1 MISFSVSPPTNVLPL
16 RPSSAAVPGEKHS
29 SNLSSSFKPAAD
41 FQPLQLKTALLRQ
54 LDAGNLHK
62 AVSTLDTMAQQGHY
76 PDLAAYSLLLKSCI
90 RSHNFQLGRTVH
102 ENLSRSGIEPN
113 SVILN
118 SLISLYAKSGDLER
132 ADSIF
137 GSMGGKRDV
146 VSWSAMIS
154 GYANNNGMGFEAI
167 AAFVEMLESGIF
179 PNDYCY
185 SAVIRACSSKEM
197 LPFGEV
203 IFGSVLKTGYL
214 GSDVCVGCALI
225 DMFVKGGKDLESAYQ
240 VFDKMPERNV
250 VTWTLMIT
258 RFQQLGCPREAIE
271 LFISMVSNGCVPD
284 RFTHSGVISACA
296 ELGFLS
302 PGQQFHAWV
311 IKSGLASD
319 VCVGCSLIDMYAKCS
334 PNGALNVLK
343 EVFDRIQ
350 DHNVMSWTAIITGYV
365 QSGAHDM
372 EAIELFLEMVQTRI
386 TPNQYTLSAVLK
398 ACASLSN
405 PLIGEQVHSYAMKL
419 GLSAVDCVGNSLIT
433 MYARSGN
440 MEHARKAFDVL
451 FVKNLVSY
459 NAMVDAYSKSSNSE
473 QAFEL
478 LHEIETEIDS
488 FTFASLLSGAS
499 SIGAISKGEQIH
511 ARILKS
517 SLEPCLHVSNA
528 LISMYS
534 TCGSIDSASQVFNSM
549 ADRNIISWTSMVT
562 GFAKHG
568 LAAKALETFDEMV
581 KAGVKPNDVTY
592 IAVLS
597 ACSHAGLVSE
607 GWTHFESMKT
617 QHGINPR
624 MDHYACMVDLLGR
637 SGHLN
642 EAMEFI
648 NTIPFKPDPLVLR
661 TLLGACQ
668 VHKNTDLGK
677 HVANMI
683 IEQDPDDPAAY
694 VLLSNLYASAGQ
706 WDKVAEIRKHMKQR
720 NLAKEAGCS
729 WVEAGNLIHK
739 FHVGDTS
746 HKQAFEIYQELHAL
760 VNEIKEMGYVPNTDF
775 VLHDVGEEEKEKY
788 LLQHSEKIAVAF
800 GFIGSVGSSKPVRVF
815 KNLRICGDCHSA
827 FKYFSVA
834 RAREIVVR
842 DSNRFHHFRNGSC
855 SCNDHW

>member
-1 MISFSVSPPTNVLPL
+1 
-16 RPSSAAVPGEKHS
+16 
-29 SNLSSSFKPAAD
+29 
-41 FQPLQLKTALLRQ
+41 
-54 LDAGNLHK
+54 
-62 AVSTLDTMAQQGHY
+62 
-76 PDLAAYSLLLKSCI
+76 
-90 RSHNFQLGRTVH
+90 
-102 ENLSRSGIEPN
+102 
-113 SVILN
+113 
-118 SLISLYAKSGDLER
+118 
-132 ADSIF
+132 
-137 GSMGGKRDV
+137 
-146 VSWSAMIS
+146 
-154 GYANNNGMGFEAI
+154 
-167 AAFVEMLESGIF
+167 
-179 PNDYCY
+179 
-185 SAVIRACSSKEM
+185 
-197 LPFGEV
+197 
-203 IFGSVLKTGYL
+203 
-214 GSDVCVGCALI
+214 
-225 DMFVKGGKDLESAYQ
+225 
-240 VFDKMPERNV
+240 
-250 VTWTLMIT
+250 
-258 RFQQLGCPREAIE
+258 
-271 LFISMVSNGCVPD
+271 
-284 RFTHSGVISACA
+284 
-296 ELGFLS
+296 
-302 PGQQFHAWV
+302 
-311 IKSGLASD
+311 
-319 VCVGCSLIDMYAKCS
+319 
-334 PNGALNVLK
+334 
-343 EVFDRIQ
+343 
-350 DHNVMSWTAIITGYV
+350 
-365 QSGAHDM
+365 
-372 EAIELFLEMVQTRI
+372 
-386 TPNQYTLSAVLK
+386 
-398 ACASLSN
+398 
-405 PLIGEQVHSYAMKL
+405 
-419 GLSAVDCVGNSLIT
+419 
-433 MYARSGN
+433 
-440 MEHARKAFDVL
+440 
-451 FVKNLVSY
+451 
-459 NAMVDAYSKSSNSE
+459 
-473 QAFEL
+473 
-478 LHEIETEIDS
+478 
-488 FTFASLLSGAS
+488 
-499 SIGAISKGEQIH
+499 
-511 ARILKS
+511 
-517 SLEPCLHVSNA
+517 
-528 LISMYS
+528 MYS

-568 LAAKALETFDEMV
+568 LAAKALD
-581 KAGVKPNDVTY
+581 
-592 IAVLS
+592 
-597 ACSHAGLVSE
+597 HAGLVSE